1 MLNWNDT
8 FVFKSKSAGTSQVTW
23 KYMDLQTLWLRVP
36 TRDSWSPQSQ
46 ITKSETSLLLA
57 SKSITQKDHA
67 ARIKRAG
74 AKSSVTAVTYWFSDY
89 VELLQYIYCEICL
102 LHCKILGPLQR
113 YYGCQVR
120 RGWIESQGT
129 REEKRQKQIEGTVD
143 AFWTCPETRTV
154 SLVQW
159 LLLVSGHQMVLIR
172 KRKAWANG
180 RADRLVATAAI
191 NLNIA
196 SVLQGWLTQEHER
209 NAELRATSVKQCTG

>member
-1 MLNWNDT
+1 MLNWNYT
-8 FVFKSKSAGTSQVTW
+8 FVFKSKSAWMSQVIL

-36 TRDSWSPQSQ
+36 TRDSWSQQSQ
-46 ITKSETSLLLA
+46 IKSESSLLLA
-57 SKSITQKDHA
+57 SKSITQKEDHA
-67 ARIKRAG
+67 TRIKRAG
-74 AKSSVTAVTYWFSDY
+74 VKPSVTAVTYRFSDY
-89 VELLQYIYCEICL
+89 IELLQYIYCEICL

-129 REEKRQKQIEGTVD
+129 REEKRQKRIEGMVD

-159 LLLVSGHQMVLIR
+159 LLLVSGRQMVLLR
-172 KRKAWANG
+172 KRKARANG
-180 RADRLVATAAI
+180 RAGSLVATAAI
-191 NLNIA
+191 NLNTA

-209 NAELRATSVKQCTG
+209 NAELRATAVKQCSG